1 MADLWVFVTVVA
13 FFALCVA
20 LVWGCDRVIGPDD
33 PTDLVTDEPTSSS
46 EPVEAAR

>member
-1 MADLWVFVTVVA
+1 MADLLVVLVTVA
-13 FFALCVA
+13 FFGVCVA